1 MNCNLLT
8 LFKTH
13 WGPVTYAV
21 LTQADVPGASGLSFI
36 KFNIPVED
44 AIGMCKDSN
53 RCFGNKT
60 YKWLTYKGEGFQPH

>member
-1 MNCNLLT
+1 MICNLLT
-8 LFKTH
+8 LFKRH
-13 WGPVTYAV
+13 GGSVTYAV

-53 RCFGNKT
+53 NKPGQ
-60 YKWLTYKGEGFQPH
+60 LRLRPVLF